1 MSDLAALRPTNE
13 AAERKAFLSALKAG
27 ESYEPQFSYKNAQR
41 AEEARAKCDKHLSS
55 EFADIALR
63 LLEDVLRDHGSEEAY
78 CAAVWGRP
86 LEGIE
91 VERACHAYAAAN
103 GMAGKVAFEWSP
115 AHSVTTCTGGRVKLV
130 TVPGYYRE
138 HRLASLL
145 DHEVGTHFVR
155 AFNHKA
161 ALTGAAR
168 PPRAPARRG
177 WLLATE
183 EGLASLNTHRA
194 YADKRLW
201 VPALHYHAALLASQL
216 PFSGLWRALSAFLG
230 DDPKRLWLTCVRVK
244 RGCRDTG
251 RPGGYYKEQS
261 NFAGALRLLAARHD
275 AGLDFR
281 LLHCVRVSLEDF
293 PGVAA
298 AAKRALASGRV
309 LVPNFLRDEAAYRRG
324 LDAIAQA
331 NGVP

>member
-1 MSDLAALRPTNE
+1 M
-13 AAERKAFLSALKAG
+13 
-27 ESYEPQFSYKNAQR
+27 
-41 AEEARAKCDKHLSS
+41 
-55 EFADIALR
+55 
-63 LLEDVLRDHGSEEAY
+63 LRDHGSEEAY

-86 LEGIE
+86 LEGAE

-103 GMAGKVAFEWSP
+103 SVAGKVAFEWSR
-115 AHSVTTCTGGRVKLV
+115 AHSVTTCAGGRVKLV
-130 TVPGYYRE
+130 TAPGYYRE
-138 HRLASLL
+138 HRPASLL

-161 ALTGAAR
+161 AFAGAAR
-168 PPRAPARRG
+168 PPRTVARQG

-183 EGLASLNTHRA
+183 EASLNTHRA
-194 YADKRLW
+194 YADNRLW
-201 VPALHYHAALLASQL
+201 VPALHYHAALLASRL
-216 PFSGLWRALSAFLG
+216 PFSALWRALSAFLG

-244 RGCRDTG
+244 RGCRDMG

-261 NFAGALRLLAARHD
+261 SFARALRLLAARHD

-281 LLHCVRVSLEDF
+281 LLRCVRVSLEDF
-293 PGVAA
+293 PGATA

-309 LVPNFLRDEAAYRRG
+309 LMPNFLRDEAAYRQA
-324 LDAIAQA
+324 LDEIAHA